1 MKLAT
6 LPIKRSTAAI
16 GLNYITQRMLS
27 IHSSEREIIATM
39 RITINIFHIDVVG
52 LMMKVPTV
60 RDFI

>member
-1 MKLAT
+1 
-6 LPIKRSTAAI
+6 
-16 GLNYITQRMLS
+16 
-27 IHSSEREIIATM
+27 M